1 MHKQDNTNRDK
12 GLESIMES
20 MYSEAGA
27 SDHVPPHDPDKLKR
41 AKERGY
47 DDEQPYDGLDD
58 AQRRNENE
66 TMAQHAMALMADEEG
81 RHRDFITWVA
91 DSIRA
96 IGKEEFEA
104 KFEALIQDIEGNA
117 DQTARTTDYIR

>member
-12 GLESIMES
+12 GLDSIMES
-20 MYSEAGA
+20 MY
-27 SDHVPPHDPDKLKR
+27 
-41 AKERGY
+41 KEEPVT
-47 DDEQPYDGLDD
+47 DEQPYDGLDD

-117 DQTARTTDYIR
+117 DQTARTTN